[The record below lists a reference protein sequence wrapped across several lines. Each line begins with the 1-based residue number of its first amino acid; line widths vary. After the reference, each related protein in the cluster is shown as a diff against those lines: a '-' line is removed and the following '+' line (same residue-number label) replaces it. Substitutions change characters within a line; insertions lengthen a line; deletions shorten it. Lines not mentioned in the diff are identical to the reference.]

1 LLFLLDSLFFSDDLG
16 FLRSGCLAA
25 VIACS
30 FDSRFDLRKDVMK
43 RKIKNPWMVKA
54 ITRPN
59 KPRVGFVFAIP
70 VKNVRKER
78 TNVEN
83 AVIRKMMLLKM
94 RTKNRFK

>member
-1 LLFLLDSLFFSDDLG
+1 
-16 FLRSGCLAA
+16 
-25 VIACS
+25 
-30 FDSRFDLRKDVMK
+30 
-43 RKIKNPWMVKA
+43 MVKA

-59 KPRVGFVFAIP
+59 KPRVGFVFPIP

-94 RTKNRFK
+94 RTKNKF